1 MVGGLATSLT
11 TTSYDTVSVTEN
23 RVSNVEGGY
32 IKIGNLVV
40 VNLRC
45 VANIAIPSAWNVLMT
60 GFPKPILRYNESG
73 SAIALACYP
82 GSDSSNAGF
91 VINGVGALLN
101 TNPVGQGDTLVI
113 SGTYFT
119 K

>member
-11 TTSYDTVSVTEN
+11 TTSYSTVTAQEN
-23 RVSNVEGGY
+23 RVINIEGGY

-45 VANIAIPSAWNVLMT
+45 VANIAIPSAWNVLMN
-60 GFPKPILRYNESG
+60 GFPKPIIRYNESG

-91 VINGVGALLN
+91 VINGVGSLLN
-101 TNPVGQGDTLVI
+101 TNPVGQGDSLVI
-113 SGTYFT
+113 SGAYFT